1 MNGSSCYSMHDG
13 GVGVENKYGTCEC
26 EAPLEPVWF
35 TEYERKRG
43 IKTGRKRTACS
54 HLVCEYCGKTYPVDD
69 TFDGKWRY
77 K

>member
-1 MNGSSCYSMHDG
+1 MIGWIIYLPIKEVLSWKTNMELVIVKHLLYL
-13 GVGVENKYGTCEC
+13 YGL
-26 EAPLEPVWF
+26 PNM
-35 TEYERKRG
+35 RGKKG

-69 TFDGKWRY
+69 TFDGEWRY